1 MHNNIGLAYG
11 RKGDYDK
18 AREHFKVAVGEVGA
32 NLNLGY
38 VYSQQSKFDQA
49 IKHYEAALQAQ
60 PNSLPALSNLSQL
73 YERTG
78 RLREAAVL
86 GEQYKKLTV
95 AARQKDQTADQD
107 QDQ

>member
-18 AREHFKVAVGEVGA
+18 ARQHFVIAVGETGA

-38 VYSQQSKFDQA
+38 VYSQQSKFPEA
-49 IKHYEAALQAQ
+49 IKHYEAALRAQ
-60 PNSLPALSNLSQL
+60 PNSLPALSNLAHL

-78 RLREAAVL
+78 RNREAAL
-86 GEQYKKLTV
+86 ITEQYKKLAV
-95 AARQKDQTADQD
+95 ASQQKDQTVDQD
-107 QDQ
+107 QDK